1 MRAQPVGEEDEED
14 SEEGEEDRNNAGLS
28 NASRASDIKVES
40 IMSKWKECWVER
52 EVCKISI
59 SLNSCWE

>member
-28 NASRASDIKVES
+28 NASTVDIYL
-40 IMSKWKECWVER
+40 IHPPL
-52 EVCKISI
+52 KIHPPLSVPKP
-59 SLNSCWE
+59 